1 MSDNTT
7 SRDTLPENVRQVKI
21 TEQLETSFINYA
33 MSVIVDRALPD
44 VRDGLK
50 PVHRRSLYS
59 MYKLKNFYNT
69 KHLKSAR
76 VVGDVIGKYHP
87 HGDSSVYDTIVRMAQ
102 PFSLRYP
109 LVDGHG
115 NFGDIDGYKAA
126 AMRYTEV
133 RMSKIC
139 GEMVADL
146 EKETVDTVPNYD
158 NSETIPVVMPNKIP
172 NLLING
178 TSGIAVGMATNI
190 PTHNLGEVI
199 DATIALM
206 KNPDLSVRE
215 LMNYVPAPDFPS
227 GGIIYG
233 VEDIRRAYETG
244 NGKVIIRAK
253 TTIES
258 FDNDNKQRIVVTE
271 LPYGVGPQEIEKKIA
286 ECIRDRTIEGITKV
300 VNASNSKIR
309 LEIYVRQNDA
319 PEIICN
325 KLFQQTR
332 MQLSFPINMLALV
345 DNRPEVLNLKQIIEY
360 FIKHRKE
367 VVTRRTVYDLK
378 VARERAHRLEALLIA
393 LSNIDEMI
401 AIIRS
406 SANRQEAHQ
415 ALMNRAWEYGSLN
428 SLIKMD
434 DSGREICKP
443 EYIGGE
449 YGIHNGKYYLS
460 DPQTVA
466 ILDMPLHRL
475 TNLENDK
482 IVAEYTELTD
492 QILWFIKILSSDEIL
507 CGIIVEELEYIRNTY
522 GDERRSIIEK
532 STSEI
537 TKKDLVDPVSAV
549 VTLSHAGYIKYQPL
563 SEYEAQK
570 RGGRG
575 RRATQVK
582 DEDFIDSVYV
592 VNTHDT
598 VLCFTSLGRVFS
610 LNVYDLPE
618 ASSNSKG
625 RPIVN
630 LLRLG
635 ENEKVQTIVPINSF
649 DENKFLFF
657 ATSNGYVKKTKLSA
671 FRRVNAAGLK
681 AIKLE
686 EGVSLV
692 NVAVTS
698 GSDVIGLFSSD
709 GFACFFNEYS
719 PLTPEA
725 DASADDTEAVAETD
739 EAGDDAVA
747 DNAEGDDE
755 NEGSIVLGPNYRGGV
770 RASGRDS
777 RGVRGIKL
785 NKGQKVVS
793 MLVMDNDLPSV
804 LIATEKGFGKRSPAV
819 DFPLRNR
826 GGKGVIA
833 IKGEERNG
841 QVIGAILVAD
851 GDEIIMI
858 NDAGILVRTRVN
870 EISVIS
876 RYAQGVRL
884 IRLDEG
890 IKLVSLQRIIKD
902 ESEEQDESGDTTA
915 VADAEAVSDT
925 VTEEVTAE
933 GTAATSSEEP
943 VTENSDKE

>member
-1 MSDNTT
+1 M
-7 SRDTLPENVRQVKI
+7 
-21 TEQLETSFINYA
+21 
-33 MSVIVDRALPD
+33 
-44 VRDGLK
+44 
-50 PVHRRSLYS
+50 
-59 MYKLKNFYNT
+59 
-69 KHLKSAR
+69 
-76 VVGDVIGKYHP
+76 
-87 HGDSSVYDTIVRMAQ
+87 
-102 PFSLRYP
+102 
-109 LVDGHG
+109 
-115 NFGDIDGYKAA
+115 
-126 AMRYTEV
+126 
-133 RMSKIC
+133 
-139 GEMVADL
+139 
-146 EKETVDTVPNYD
+146 
-158 NSETIPVVMPNKIP
+158 
-172 NLLING
+172 
-178 TSGIAVGMATNI
+178 
-190 PTHNLGEVI
+190 
-199 DATIALM
+199 
-206 KNPDLSVRE
+206 
-215 LMNYVPAPDFPS
+215 
-227 GGIIYG
+227 
-233 VEDIRRAYETG
+233 
-244 NGKVIIRAK
+244 
-253 TTIES
+253 
-258 FDNDNKQRIVVTE
+258 
-271 LPYGVGPQEIEKKIA
+271 
-286 ECIRDRTIEGITKV
+286 
-300 VNASNSKIR
+300 
-309 LEIYVRQNDA
+309 
-319 PEIICN
+319 
-325 KLFQQTR
+325 
-332 MQLSFPINMLALV
+332 
-345 DNRPEVLNLKQIIEY
+345 
-360 FIKHRKE
+360 
-367 VVTRRTVYDLK
+367 
-378 VARERAHRLEALLIA
+378 
-393 LSNIDEMI
+393 
-401 AIIRS
+401 
-406 SANRQEAHQ
+406 
-415 ALMNRAWEYGSLN
+415 
-428 SLIKMD
+428 
-434 DSGREICKP
+434 
-443 EYIGGE
+443 
-449 YGIHNGKYYLS
+449 
-460 DPQTVA
+460 
-466 ILDMPLHRL
+466 
-475 TNLENDK
+475 
-482 IVAEYTELTD
+482 
-492 QILWFIKILSSDEIL
+492 
-507 CGIIVEELEYIRNTY
+507 
-522 GDERRSIIEK
+522 
-532 STSEI
+532 
-537 TKKDLVDPVSAV
+537 
-549 VTLSHAGYIKYQPL
+549 
-563 SEYEAQK
+563 
-570 RGGRG
+570 
-575 RRATQVK
+575 
-582 DEDFIDSVYV
+582 
-592 VNTHDT
+592 
-598 VLCFTSLGRVFS
+598 
-610 LNVYDLPE
+610 NVYDLPE

-725 DASADDTEAVAETD
+725 DASADDTEAVAEID

-925 VTEEVTAE
+925 VTEEVTAG
-933 GTAATSSEEP
+933 GTADASSEEP